1 MKDQKKVIDSF
12 DNEGY
17 VPDSVNFYGIRSPFE
32 EGSTFDISSNSGNAA
47 GSYPKQGK
55 KIEIEEER

>member
-1 MKDQKKVIDSF
+1 MKDLDKAYNSF

-17 VPDSVNFYGIRSPFE
+17 VPDSVNFNGIRSPFE
-32 EGSTFDISSNSGNAA
+32 EGSLFDISSNFGNAA

-55 KIEIEEER
+55 NIEEER

>member
-1 MKDQKKVIDSF
+1 MKDPNKAYNSF

-17 VPDSVNFYGIRSPFE
+17 VPDRINYNGIRSPFE
-32 EGSTFDISSNSGNAA
+32 KGSPFDISSNLGNAA

-55 KIEIEEER
+55 DIEEER